1 MFGLIGMYISVPKL
15 DAAFLQNVSVDLLAT
30 YFGIPLEKDE
40 EVSRGIY
47 MAKPVRNAFL
57 EYANA
62 DKHHAAHFFSV
73 ASLDS

>member
-1 MFGLIGMYISVPKL
+1 MLWLGCCCASSLFFAVQVFGLIGMYISVPKL

-47 MAKPVRNAFL
+47 MAKPVRRICERGN
-57 EYANA
+57 
-62 DKHHAAHFFSV
+62 
-73 ASLDS
+73 